1 MQRNVNKA
9 KQVVSAWE
17 TLAPTK
23 SFGGMTL
30 AQFKVKVKPS
40 LDVRDE
46 INTLDNQAI
55 DAGTRRDDADVIS
68 IETTLL
74 VVNAVKGDPEH
85 GEDGA
90 LYAAMGYIRKSDRQS
105 GLSRKAQTA
114 TTPPTDSAPAK

>member
-1 MQRNVNKA
+1 MKRNVNKL

-30 AQFKVKVKPS
+30 EQFKVKVNPS
-40 LDVRDE
+40 LDVRDQ
-46 INTLDNQAI
+46 ITVLGNQAI
-55 DAGTRRDDADVIS
+55 EAGTRRDDADAIS
-68 IETTLL
+68 NNVTLL

-105 GLSRKAQTA
+105 GLSRKAPTVP
-114 TTPPTDSAPAK
+114 TPPTAMAKAN